1 MNEITLKLRKI
12 MKHISRNTTYST
24 ESNKISLH
32 HAISIISM
40 ASRMA
45 EAD

>member
-1 MNEITLKLRKI
+1 MKKIHCETTQDNLTYLQDHSLQNINMN
-12 MKHISRNTTYST
+12 
-24 ESNKISLH
+24 SLH

-40 ASRMA
+40 SSKMA

>member
-1 MNEITLKLRKI
+1 MNEITVNLLKI
-12 MKHISRNTTYST
+12 MKHTVRNTTYSKAH
-24 ESNKISLH
+24 KISLH

-40 ASRMA
+40 ASKMA